1 MVSGSVEVDAF
12 VKMTLSE
19 SSFPFS
25 PQKIMNQPSPILRL
39 IQRVEEAIPARDS
52 IDNFETQHSAR
63 RWDASLYRPVA
74 DEMLHVAFP
83 EWRASIAW
91 PEGRR
96 FAACLSHDVDSVQLD
111 SRYELARTVGLLSR
125 NAIGLGKKLKPIGS
139 LVGLRKTPQ
148 RFDVFTP
155 WVEAEQQFGFRSTFF
170 FFPTHVRE
178 RHIIDNV
185 YRWDDRTT
193 YREETCPVRE
203 IARDLHRRGWEIG
216 LHGSYLS
223 PLSGDM
229 LAEQKADVEKAIGE
243 TVVSSRQHN
252 LHFDS
257 AKTPALLEKA
267 GLLVD
272 STLGSNRDIGFR
284 AGTSYPFQMWDAAAR
299 DWLRLVE
306 IPLVLHDGALLRP
319 DNLDL
324 DLESAFTLC
333 KTIIDR
339 VAETRGVVTLLWHP
353 DKAALP
359 DWFALYTR
367 LLAYIHEQNGW
378 GASARDIHQ
387 WWASS
392 GLGARH
398 HALMQKLAEAAR

>member
-1 MVSGSVEVDAF
+1 
-12 VKMTLSE
+12 MT
-19 SSFPFS
+19 
-25 PQKIMNQPSPILRL
+25 QPSSIVHLL
-39 IQRVEEAIPARDS
+39 QRTEELAPARDS
-52 IDNFETQHSAR
+52 IGNFEAQHSAR

-74 DEMLHVAFP
+74 DEALHAAFP
-83 EWRASIAW
+83 QWRDGISW
-91 PEGRR
+91 PEGKR

-111 SRYELARTVGLLSR
+111 SRYELARTVALMSR
-125 NAIGLGKKLKPIGS
+125 NASGLARKLKPLGS
-139 LVGLRKTPQ
+139 LVGLRKSP
-148 RFDVFTP
+148 RKFDVFTP
-155 WVEAEQQFGFRSTFF
+155 WVEAEQRHGFRSSFF
-170 FFPTHVRE
+170 FFPTRVRE

-193 YREETCPVRE
+193 YRGETCSVRE
-203 IARDLHRRGWEIG
+203 IARDLHRRGWDIG

-223 PLSGDM
+223 PGSYDM
-229 LAEQKADVEKAIGE
+229 LAEQKEDVEQAIGE
-243 TVVSSRQHN
+243 SVITSRQHN

-257 AKTPALLEKA
+257 AKTPALLERA
-267 GLLVD
+267 GLKLD

-284 AGTSYPFQMWDAAAR
+284 AGTSYPFRMWDAAAR

-324 DLESAFTLC
+324 DLESAFALC

-367 LLAYIHEQNGW
+367 LLEYIHQQNGW
-378 GASARDIHQ
+378 GASARQIHE
-387 WWASS
+387 WWGSS
-392 GLGARH
+392 GLGGRH
-398 HALMQKLAEAAR
+398 HEMMQKLAEGAR

>member
-1 MVSGSVEVDAF
+1 MPTAASEPSSPLDLLRRTEERDA
-12 VKMTLSE
+12 
-19 SSFPFS
+19 
-25 PQKIMNQPSPILRL
+25 
-39 IQRVEEAIPARDS
+39 ARDS
-52 IDNFETQHSAR
+52 IGNFETQHCAR

-74 DEMLHVAFP
+74 DEMLHVEFP
-83 EWRASIAW
+83 RWRDTITW
-91 PEGRR
+91 PEGKR

-111 SRYELARTVGLLSR
+111 SRYELARTIALSFR
-125 NAIGLGKKLKPIGS
+125 QSPDFGKKLKHLGS
-139 LVGLRKTPQ
+139 VVGLRKTP
-148 RFDVFTP
+148 RKFDVFTP
-155 WVEAEQQFGFRSTFF
+155 WVEAEQRLGFRSTFF
-170 FFPTHVRE
+170 FFPTRVRE

-193 YREETCPVRE
+193 YRDETSTVRE
-203 IARDLHRRGWEIG
+203 IARDLRRRGWDIG

-223 PLSGDM
+223 PMSYEM
-229 LAEQKADVEKAIGE
+229 LAEQREDVEKAVGE
-243 TVVSSRQHN
+243 TVVTSRQHN
-252 LHFDS
+252 LHFD
-257 AKTPALLEKA
+257 AARTPALLEKA

-284 AGTSYPFQMWDAAAR
+284 AGTSYPFRLWDAAAR

-324 DLESAFTLC
+324 DLESAFAVC
-333 KTIIDR
+333 KTVIDR

-367 LLAYIHEQNGW
+367 LLEYIHGQNGW
-378 GASARDIHQ
+378 GASARDIHE

-392 GLGARH
+392 GMGARH
-398 HALMQKLAEAAR
+398 HAMVEKL

>member
-1 MVSGSVEVDAF
+1 
-12 VKMTLSE
+12 MT
-19 SSFPFS
+19 
-25 PQKIMNQPSPILRL
+25 NPSPIVQL
-39 IQRVEEAIPARDS
+39 IQRAEEAGPARDS
-52 IDNFETQHSAR
+52 IDNYETQHCAR

-74 DEMLHVAFP
+74 DEMLHAAFP
-83 EWRASIAW
+83 QWRDTIAW
-91 PEGRR
+91 PEGKR
-96 FAACLSHDVDSVQLD
+96 FAACLSHDVDCVQLD
-111 SRYELARTVGLLSR
+111 SRYELARTIALSFR
-125 NAIGLGKKLKPIGS
+125 RSPDFGKKLKHLGS
-139 LVGLRKTPQ
+139 VVGLRKAP
-148 RFDVFTP
+148 RKFDVFTP
-155 WVEAEQQFGFRSTFF
+155 WVEAEQRLGFRSTFF
-170 FFPTHVRE
+170 FFPTRVRE

-193 YREETCPVRE
+193 YRDETCTVRE
-203 IARDLHRRGWEIG
+203 IARDLRRRGWDIG

-223 PLSGDM
+223 PMSYEM
-229 LAEQKADVEKAIGE
+229 LAEQKEDVEKAVGE
-243 TVVSSRQHN
+243 TIVTSRQHN
-252 LHFDS
+252 LHFDC
-257 AKTPALLEKA
+257 ARTPALLEKA

-284 AGTSYPFQMWDAAAR
+284 AGTSYPFRLWDAAAR

-324 DLESAFTLC
+324 DLESAFAVC
-333 KTIIDR
+333 KTVIDR

-367 LLAYIHEQNGW
+367 LLQYIHGQNGW
-378 GASARDIHQ
+378 GASARDIHE

-392 GLGARH
+392 GMGARH
-398 HALMQKLAEAAR
+398 HAMMEKL

>member
-1 MVSGSVEVDAF
+1 MLNPHSD
-12 VKMTLSE
+12 
-19 SSFPFS
+19 P
-25 PQKIMNQPSPILRL
+25 PSILGL
-39 IQRVEEAIPARDS
+39 IQRTEEDEATRDS
-52 IDNFETQHSAR
+52 IDNFETQHCAR

-74 DEMLHVAFP
+74 DEMLHREFP
-83 EWRASIAW
+83 QWRESVAW
-91 PEGRR
+91 PEGKR
-96 FAACLSHDVDSVQLD
+96 FAACLSHDVDCVQLD
-111 SRYELARTVGLLSR
+111 SRYELARTVSLMSR
-125 NAIGLGKKLKPIGS
+125 NADGLSKKLKPLAS

-148 RFDVFTP
+148 KFDVFTP
-155 WVEAEQQFGFRSTFF
+155 WVEAELRLGFRSSFF
-170 FFPTHVRE
+170 FFPTRVRD
-178 RHIIDNV
+178 RHFIDNV

-193 YREETCPVRE
+193 YRDEMCSVRE
-203 IARDLHRRGWEIG
+203 IARDLHRRGWDIG

-223 PLSGDM
+223 PLSYDM
-229 LAEQKADVEKAIGE
+229 LAEQKEDVEKAIG
-243 TVVSSRQHN
+243 TDVITSRQHN

-267 GLLVD
+267 GLKVD

-284 AGTSYPFQMWDAAAR
+284 AGTSYPFRMWDAATR
-299 DWLRLVE
+299 DWLKLVE

-324 DLESAFTLC
+324 DLESAFALC

-339 VAETRGVVTLLWHP
+339 VIETRGVVTLLWHP

-367 LLAYIHEQNGW
+367 LLGYIHEQNGW
-378 GASARDIHQ
+378 GASARQIHE

-392 GLGARH
+392 GMAARH
-398 HALMQKLAEAAR
+398 HAMMLKLAEAAR

>member
-1 MVSGSVEVDAF
+1 MILDLLRRTEEEGPSRDA
-12 VKMTLSE
+12 
-19 SSFPFS
+19 
-25 PQKIMNQPSPILRL
+25 
-39 IQRVEEAIPARDS
+39 

-74 DEMLHVAFP
+74 DELLHRHCP
-83 EWRASIAW
+83 QWRDGIAW
-91 PEGRR
+91 PEGKR

-111 SRYELARTVGLLSR
+111 SRYELARTIALFSR
-125 NAIGLGKKLKPIGS
+125 NAAGFAKKLKPLGS
-139 LVGLRKTPQ
+139 LVGLRKTP
-148 RFDVFTP
+148 RKFDVFTP
-155 WVEAEQQFGFRSTFF
+155 WVEAEQRHGFRSSFF
-170 FFPTHVRE
+170 FFPTRVRD

-193 YREETCPVRE
+193 YRDETCSVRE
-203 IARDLHRRGWEIG
+203 IARDLHRRGWDIG

-223 PLSGDM
+223 PTDYDM
-229 LAEQKADVEKAIGE
+229 LAEQKEDVEEAIGE
-243 TVVSSRQHN
+243 AVICSRQHN

-257 AKTPALLEKA
+257 AKTPALLERA
-267 GLLVD
+267 GLKVD

-284 AGTSYPFQMWDAAAR
+284 AGTSYPFRMWDASAG
-299 DWLRLVE
+299 DWLNLVE
-306 IPLVLHDGALLRP
+306 IPLVLHDGALLRG

-324 DLESAFTLC
+324 DLESAFAIC

-339 VAETRGVVTLLWHP
+339 VIETRGVVTLLWHP

-367 LLAYIHEQNGW
+367 LLAYFHEQNGW
-378 GASARDIHQ
+378 GASARQIHE

-392 GLGARH
+392 GLGAKH
-398 HALMQKLAEAAR
+398 HELMRKLAEGAR

>member
-1 MVSGSVEVDAF
+1 MALHETGKPRSPERN
-12 VKMTLSE
+12 MTEPLAIV
-19 SSFPFS
+19 P
-25 PQKIMNQPSPILRL
+25 LL
-39 IQRVEEAIPARDS
+39 QRAEEAVAARDS

-83 EWRASIAW
+83 TWRESITW
-91 PEGRR
+91 PGGKK
-96 FAACLSHDVDSVQLD
+96 FAALLSHDVDMVQLD
-111 SRYELARTVGLLSR
+111 SRYELARTIALHLRHERGP
-125 NAIGLGKKLKPIGS
+125 GKKLKHLAS
-139 LVGLRKTPQ
+139 AVGLRKAP
-148 RFDVFTP
+148 RKFDVFTP
-155 WVEAEQQFGFRSTFF
+155 WVEAEERLGFRSTFF
-170 FFPTHVRE
+170 FFPTRVRE
-178 RHIIDNV
+178 RHVIDNV

-193 YREETCPVRE
+193 YRGETCSVRE
-203 IARDLHRRGWEIG
+203 IARDLNARGWEIG

-223 PLSGDM
+223 PLDAGV
-229 LAEQKADVEKAIGE
+229 LAEQKDDVEKAIGE
-243 TVVSSRQHN
+243 KVTSSRQHN

-257 AKTPALLEKA
+257 ARTPALLEKA

-284 AGTSYPFQMWDAAAR
+284 AGTSYPFRMWNAGTR

-324 DLESAFTLC
+324 DPESAFALC

-367 LLAYIHEQNGW
+367 LLEYISQQNGW
-378 GASARDIHQ
+378 GASARDIHE
-387 WWASS
+387 WWESS
-392 GLGARH
+392 GMAARH
-398 HALMQKLAEAAR
+398 FEMVQSLAAEVR